1 MKRARRTSEE
11 QMVMA
16 QPPTSARAYGYDSIN
31 ARKRKR
37 SFGDG
42 SVGSKRPPPPR
53 ICLRRPMR
61 RPRTVSLP
69 ARRKRAMETDD
80 RSNERSD
87 AAVGTTSGRWARVAG
102 SSRPGSPRSRNKQT
116 NHLARTRAPALI
128 RSLCNVCVSVS
139 SSSARA
145 TSRAFYHIARAS
157 AGDEISPGRASARA
171 RRRRI
176 GGTAVRFRNVPSPT
190 YRHIIPCCLAICLSI
205 STCCL

>member
-1 MKRARRTSEE
+1 MRPGEGRDEESPSDVGRADGDGAATDECACVGVRYHST
-11 QMVMA
+11 
-16 QPPTSARAYGYDSIN
+16 
-31 ARKRKR
+31 RKRKR

-42 SVGSKRPPPPR
+42 SVGPTRPPPPR
-53 ICLRRPMR
+53 IRLRRPMR

-80 RSNERSD
+80 RSIERSD

-102 SSRPGSPRSRNKQT
+102 WSRPGSPRSRNKQT

-145 TSRAFYHIARAS
+145 TSRAFYHM
-157 AGDEISPGRASARA
+157 ISRA
-171 RRRRI
+171 RRREMRFLP
-176 GGTAVRFRNVPSPT
+176 GGRAREREGSGEPRRVLETFLRRRTVTSSPAAS
-190 YRHIIPCCLAICLSI
+190 RSA
-205 STCCL
+205 